1 MSLHA
6 RGDRLTAAAL
16 QDAIGAAV
24 PGAPTVVPTRLADA
38 MSWSMAME
46 RTAARLLGA
55 FGALALVI
63 AVIGIYAVVTFTV
76 GRQTREIGIRMAL
89 GAGRRKV
96 MSGVIAGALKPIV
109 IGVALGWLSAVALT
123 QLIATLLFGVR
134 PADPVT
140 YAVVALVL
148 AATGAAASFMPAR
161 RATRAD
167 PLQALR
173 TM

>member
-1 MSLHA
+1 
-6 RGDRLTAAAL
+6 
-16 QDAIGAAV
+16 
-24 PGAPTVVPTRLADA
+24 
-38 MSWSMAME
+38 
-46 RTAARLLGA
+46 
-55 FGALALVI
+55 
-63 AVIGIYAVVTFTV
+63 
-76 GRQTREIGIRMAL
+76 
-89 GAGRRKV
+89 